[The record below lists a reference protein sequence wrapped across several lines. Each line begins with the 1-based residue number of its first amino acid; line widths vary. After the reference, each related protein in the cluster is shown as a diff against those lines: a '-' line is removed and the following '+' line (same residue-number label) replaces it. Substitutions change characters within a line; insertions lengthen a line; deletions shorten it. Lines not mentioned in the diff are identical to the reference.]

1 MLKFQNSLRNLEYF
15 GLEEGGNF
23 GNVDFLANALIPS
36 KKNNFC
42 TTGRGLASPDPVP
55 VPGDRI

>member
-23 GNVDFLANALIPS
+23 GNVDFLANALIQ
-36 KKNNFC
+36 
-42 TTGRGLASPDPVP
+42 
-55 VPGDRI
+55 